1 MSKCF
6 HQLYFF
12 QKKKK
17 KRKFG
22 GRGKAPG
29 IRVQR
34 SKQKNIQARN
44 GQENKAPVVKR
55 TSV

>member
-1 MSKCF
+1 MFPSII
-6 HQLYFF
+6 FF
-12 QKKKK
+12 SEKKK

-29 IRVQR
+29 IRVQH